1 MHYNLITPHP
11 PYCIQCIYTISWGAE
26 YTSEVAGVV
35 FLNNTGVL
43 LRPLA
48 AVGFARPALAAVM
61 AVLFVQSARLVMAV
75 AVGFARTVV
84 AASAKG
90 AGEKFDSDVVWPRV
104 GGVVHL
110 RFGVVFFSD
119 VSIVEV
125 LISKVS
131 IYKVSI
137 SKVSISDV
145 LAIREG
151 VVNVSI
157 VTYIIAVIDTAV
169 AKVMEEARV
178 FWPVACARSSSGGG
192 GSRAR
197 LFVVNPW
204 RVWRVWRVSLACMMR
219 GPPVLAARD
228 GVSGAACV
236 LSRAAV
242 VQHKETEVLSGA
254 LRDSPGAVDLHD
266 E

>member
-1 MHYNLITPHP
+1 MSHT
-11 PYCIQCIYTISWGAE
+11 
-26 YTSEVAGVV
+26 
-35 FLNNTGVL
+35 
-43 LRPLA
+43 
-48 AVGFARPALAAVM
+48 
-61 AVLFVQSARLVMAV
+61 
-75 AVGFARTVV
+75 
-84 AASAKG
+84 
-90 AGEKFDSDVVWPRV
+90 GEKFDSDVVRPRV

-119 VSIVEV
+119 VSIVMV
-125 LISKVS
+125 P
-131 IYKVSI
+131 I
-137 SKVSISDV
+137 SKVSISEVLISEVLISNV
-145 LAIREG
+145 LAMPEEF
-151 VVNVSI
+151 VDVSI
-157 VTYIIAVIDTAV
+157 VVVTYVIPVIETAV

-178 FWPVACARSSSGGG
+178 FWRLACALSALGGE